1 MKKESLQKAALWDKR
16 YEKTDATDLPGPA
29 PDPRLI
35 TLKHSIRNMLDIGC
49 GTGEIVH
56 AWGKKKV
63 HATGLDISGNA
74 ISLAKRN
81 TPAAIYPY
89 CRWVVDDWDTLDLKE
104 YRWEHAFDLVYSC
117 MGPDFT
123 QENNFK
129 KLNLISRK
137 YIRLLLF
144 KSGVNSILEKLEK
157 EMQITLPE
165 SPPSGLVAI
174 CKQLES
180 AHYNPEITD
189 ISYEENYSQSLE
201 RWKLYVASIFP
212 EPIDEKST
220 EEYLLSLSVNG
231 SISST
236 TKVTYSMITWEI

>member
-1 MKKESLQKAALWDKR
+1 MKKESAKKAALWDKR
-16 YEKTDATDLPGPA
+16 YEKQNTTEIHNQTPNE
-29 PDPRLI
+29 RLI
-35 TLKHSIRNMLDIGC
+35 TLPHPIRNMLDIGC
-49 GTGEIVH
+49 GTGDIVH
-56 AWGKKKV
+56 AWAKKKV
-63 HATGLDISGNA
+63 HAAGLDISTHA

-81 TPAAIYPY
+81 TPASLLPY
-89 CRWVVDDWDTLDLKE
+89 CKWFVDDWDTLDPKE
-104 YRWEHAFDLVYSC
+104 YHWEHAFDLVYSC

-144 KSGVNSILEKLEK
+144 RSGVNSILEKLEK

-165 SPPSGLVAI
+165 PPPSSLVAI

>member
-1 MKKESLQKAALWDKR
+1 MKKESVQKAALWDKR
-16 YEKTDATDLPGPA
+16 YEKQTTTEIHNQT
-29 PDPRLI
+29 PDERLI
-35 TLKHSIRNMLDIGC
+35 TLPHPIRNMLDIGC
-49 GTGEIVH
+49 GTGDIVH
-56 AWGKKKV
+56 AWAKKKV
-63 HATGLDISGNA
+63 HAAGLDISTHA

-81 TPAAIYPY
+81 TPAPLSPY
-89 CRWVVDDWDTLDLKE
+89 CKWFVDDWDTLDPKE
-104 YRWEHAFDLVYSC
+104 YHWEHAFDLVYSC

-123 QENNFK
+123 QENHFK

-157 EMQITLPE
+157 ELQITLPE
-165 SPPSGLVAI
+165 SPPSSLVAI

-212 EPIDEKST
+212 EPIDEKRT

>member
-1 MKKESLQKAALWDKR
+1 MKKESAQKAALWDKR
-16 YEKTDATDLPGPA
+16 YKKQDATEIHNQT
-29 PDPRLI
+29 PDERLI
-35 TLKHSIRNMLDIGC
+35 TLPHPIRNMLDIGC
-49 GTGEIVH
+49 GTGDIVH
-56 AWGKKKV
+56 AWAKKKV
-63 HATGLDISGNA
+63 HAAGLDISTHA

-81 TPAAIYPY
+81 TPAPLPPY
-89 CRWVVDDWDTLDLKE
+89 CKWFVDDWDTLDPKE

-123 QENNFK
+123 REDNFK

-165 SPPSGLVAI
+165 SPSSGLVAI

-201 RWKLYVASIFP
+201 QWKLYVASIFP
-212 EPIDEKST
+212 EPIDEKRT

-231 SISST
+231 SIPST